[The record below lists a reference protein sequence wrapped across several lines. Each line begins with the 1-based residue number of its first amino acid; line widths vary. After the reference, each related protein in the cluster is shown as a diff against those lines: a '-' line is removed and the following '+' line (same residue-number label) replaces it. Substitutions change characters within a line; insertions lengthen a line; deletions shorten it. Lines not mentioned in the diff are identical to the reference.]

1 MKLRLSADDTRIL
14 ITGKN
19 INESAS
25 NLRTINSIISWF
37 DNNRLII
44 NKDRSLTLDFHHTLN
59 KNIVFPDI
67 ILKDGQITYVPKTK
81 FLGLW
86 LNHKLSWN
94 LHVENL
100 MKKLHKLRLAI
111 KTLRTSVNKNVLK
124 TTYSA
129 YFHSTLKYGI
139 LFWEN
144 LKNLTKIFK
153 LRKKLIRLIAS
164 VSSTTSC
171 KPYFKEL
178 KIMTLPSI
186 KFMKFWYI

>member
-1 MKLRLSADDTRIL
+1 
-14 ITGKN
+14 
-19 INESAS
+19 
-25 NLRTINSIISWF
+25 
-37 DNNRLII
+37 
-44 NKDRSLTLDFHHTLN
+44 
-59 KNIVFPDI
+59 
-67 ILKDGQITYVPKTK
+67 
-81 FLGLW
+81 
-86 LNHKLSWN
+86 
-94 LHVENL
+94 VENL
-100 MKKLHKLRLAI
+100 MKKLHKLCLAI

-171 KPYFKEL
+171 KQYFKEL

-186 KFMKFWYI
+186 KIYEILVHIKMSLNRFKTNSLTHSYYTMNRFICYRSRH